1 MDSRDLSA
9 WQMLPAGPPPPGVK
23 SNFVD
28 PPSLAMPI
36 VIVNGISLAL
46 MLAAVIARFLAKGL
60 YSKLRWDLSDG
71 FCLLATMGSIAH
83 SILTIHNTTVNYGR
97 HIWDIPAL
105 SLTES
110 RTKQYAAVDII
121 YIVTSFFIKI
131 SILLLL
137 EQLFY
142 VIRHL
147 RQVIY
152 IGLAVISTV
161 TVPYLTV
168 SIIRV
173 SQCNGFKAI
182 GITICNSKAVG
193 TTNLV
198 FGPWNVLSD
207 FYILAIPISQI
218 QQLKMPYRR
227 KIGVTAIFLTGF
239 IACSM
244 SIVRLV
250 IIIAKFNKKDPIYT
264 GASLSPYRFVGP
276 FT

>member
-83 SILTIHNTTVNYGR
+83 SILTIHT
-97 HIWDIPAL
+97 
-105 SLTES
+105 
-110 RTKQYAAVDII
+110 VDII

>member
-60 YSKLRWDLSDG
+60 YSKLRWDLSD
-71 FCLLATMGSIAH
+71 
-83 SILTIHNTTVNYGR
+83 
-97 HIWDIPAL
+97 
-105 SLTES
+105 
-110 RTKQYAAVDII
+110 AVDII